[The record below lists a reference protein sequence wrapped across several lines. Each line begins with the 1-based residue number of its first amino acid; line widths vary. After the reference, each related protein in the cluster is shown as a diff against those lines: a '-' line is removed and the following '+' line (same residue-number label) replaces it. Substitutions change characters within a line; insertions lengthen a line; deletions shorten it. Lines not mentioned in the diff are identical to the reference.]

1 MPWITVQLLAG
12 RTVEQKKELVAA
24 LTRETSRI
32 CGCGADAVQ
41 IVIEDVQK
49 DNWGVGGILASEKF
63 PGPPSSMSSGD
74 PRYRNPT

>member
-12 RTVEQKKELVAA
+12 RTLAQKTELVSA

-41 IVIEDVQK
+41 IVIEDVMK
-49 DNWGVGGILASEKF
+49 ENWGIGGILVSEKF
-63 PGPPSSMSSGD
+63 PGPPSPLGSGD
-74 PRYRNPT
+74 PRYKNDR